1 MTKDEI
7 YGYIRDLEASALSMT
22 FTAEDAGRVHATAR
36 ALWREK
42 QDNIRQDI
50 ERLRA
55 IIKMLG
61 PGESD

>member
-22 FTAEDAGRVHATAR
+22 FPAEDAGTAR

>member
-7 YGYIRDLEASALSMT
+7 YGHIRDLEASALSMPYP
-22 FTAEDAGRVHATAR
+22 AEDEGRVAITAR

-55 IIKMLG
+55 IIKMLE